1 MSDLLEFDDVGDGGG
16 EAAPVGGFEIELTA
30 AEASEGI
37 KFGAAIIFAGAPFGF
52 DPAFLLEFVERG
64 IEGAVADLQDF
75 AGDLLEAEADGEA
88 VEGFE
93 GEDFQEQEIEST
105 LDEIGR
111 FGHFAEAP
119 LVTEGSV
126 ARVPSVSK
134 GKVAAGMEWG
144 AATARDSV
152 DGAQ

>member
-1 MSDLLEFDDVGDGGG
+1 MSDLLELDDVGDGGG
-16 EAAPVGGFEIELTA
+16 EAIPVGGFEIELA
-30 AEASEGI
+30 SAEAGEGI
-37 KFGAAIIFAGAPFGF
+37 KFGAAIVFAGAPFGF

-75 AGDLLEAEADGEA
+75 PGDLLQADTDGEA
-88 VEGFE
+88 VERFKRQN
-93 GEDFQEQEIEST
+93 FQEQEIESA
-105 LDEIGR
+105 LDEVGR

-134 GKVAAGMEWG
+134 GKGGAGMELG
-144 AATARDSV
+144 AASAPPR
-152 DGAQ
+152 